1 MFRMLKPPFMK
12 TADAISAFGSPAEL
26 ARALQITRSAISQWG
41 DTVPELRAYQ
51 IRELLA
57 ARQSCRADQSITKAA

>member
-1 MFRMLKPPFMK
+1 MK
-12 TADAISAFGSPAEL
+12 TDEAIKAFGTPKDL
-26 ARALQITRSAISQWG
+26 AAALKITREAIYQWG

-57 ARQSCRADQSITKAA
+57 ARAAKSPPAAQAA